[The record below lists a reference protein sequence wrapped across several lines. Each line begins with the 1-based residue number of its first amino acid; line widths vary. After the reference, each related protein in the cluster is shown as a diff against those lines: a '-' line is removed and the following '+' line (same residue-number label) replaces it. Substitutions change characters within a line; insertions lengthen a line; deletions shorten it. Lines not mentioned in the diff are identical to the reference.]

1 MKPKKKSQR
10 LAKNIIVKTKIF
22 VPMVIVVILSVALF
36 FTCVS
41 GMNSMKDAT
50 KDITDDAAV
59 TMELLGDASTYM
71 ESLRRVGYAHLVAQ
85 SDEEQDALVAQTTE
99 LYNKLNDIIEQL
111 KVFSHT
117 AEEQQIITDMQ
128 SRMSEFLSIETELL
142 ELSGT
147 GRDDEATV
155 LANSE
160 FKEASEDLANGIDQ
174 MLADCK
180 LEMQEKSLLCDKSFK
195 KAETVGFIVLA
206 ISVIVTVLII
216 AFIVAE
222 VSRPLEKTEKE
233 LQEIVD
239 SINNNAGDLTLRC
252 TVEGKDEMGQLT
264 RGINAFIDTL
274 QNIMKQIRTNSS
286 DLGEIVSR
294 VTTNVGTV
302 NENSTD
308 ISAVM
313 EELSA
318 SMEEVAA
325 TTTQINENAE
335 NVGDHVNNLSGASK
349 ELQNYADQMKDRA
362 SQLEKGAVDHKNNAT
377 SVIEGILDSL
387 QKAVEGSK
395 SVEQVE
401 GLTNE
406 ILSISSQTNLLAL
419 NASIEAARAGE
430 AGRGFAVV
438 ADEIRQLA
446 DSSRDTASNIQNIN
460 TMVMAA
466 VRELIRNSEEM
477 ANYIKETILPDYDT
491 FVGSGRQYKEDSAH
505 VNEVVTEFNSMAEE
519 LRALVTDIVNSIS
532 GIAAAIE
539 QSSSAVNTASIN
551 TADLVKEIEEIS
563 NEMHNNSEI
572 AQQLKGEA
580 DRFAHL

>member
-563 NEMHNNSEI
+563 NEMHSNSEI

>member
-160 FKEASEDLANGIDQ
+160 FKEASEDLTNGIDQ

>member
-222 VSRPLEKTEKE
+222 VSSPLEKTEKE

-563 NEMHNNSEI
+563 NEMHSNSEI